1 MNKLLAVGALSLM
14 GVTGAFA
21 GDRHTELFNGFE
33 GGSHESVGSHSFA
46 APEIDPS
53 SAISAL
59 TLLCGGLTVM
69 RGRIGK
75 KSQ

>member
-1 MNKLLAVGALSLM
+1 MNKLLLVGALSLI

-21 GDRHTELFNGFE
+21 GDRHTEQFHGFE
-33 GGSHESVGSHSFA
+33 GGGHSFS

-69 RGRIGK
+69 RGRMSK
-75 KSQ
+75 KGQ